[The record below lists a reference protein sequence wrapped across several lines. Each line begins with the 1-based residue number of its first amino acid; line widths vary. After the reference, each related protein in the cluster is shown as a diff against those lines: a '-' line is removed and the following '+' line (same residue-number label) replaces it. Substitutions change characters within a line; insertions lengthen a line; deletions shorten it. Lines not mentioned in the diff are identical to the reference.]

1 MGMPLNQFV
10 DVFAGVSIGCLL
22 SSLLAFGVPA
32 DEIVRLF
39 ETQSC
44 SIFKPKYYYK
54 WGIIPIKGPRYCSDS
69 LYQSI
74 YSIVGDSRLIDAKRV
89 LIGLATDM
97 TESSFPRATI
107 FSNTDGRYSTMS
119 VTDMIMASTA
129 APSFFAPYMIDDKKF
144 VDGGLS
150 NCDPSL

>member
-22 SSLLAFGVPA
+22 SSLFAIGISA

-39 ETQSC
+39 ETQSG
-44 SIFKPKYYYK
+44 SIFKPKFYYK

-69 LYQSI
+69 LYSTI
-74 YSIVGDSRLIDAKRV
+74 DGLIGGRQLKDVDRV

-107 FSNTDGRYSTMS
+107 FSNTDDNYSDLC

-129 APSFFAPYMIDDKKF
+129 APSFFAPYVIDKQKF